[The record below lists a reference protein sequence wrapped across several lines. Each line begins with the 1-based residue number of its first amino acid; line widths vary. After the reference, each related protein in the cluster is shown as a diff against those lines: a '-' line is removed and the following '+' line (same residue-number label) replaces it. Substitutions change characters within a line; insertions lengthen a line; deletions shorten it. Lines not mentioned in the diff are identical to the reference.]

1 MTLEELI
8 LDLEKTTSFVLAIDG
23 MCASGKSTLAAYL
36 QQRLDAHVFHMDDFF
51 LPFHKRTSERLSE
64 PGGNVDYERFLE
76 TVLMPLSQKQTVH
89 YQPFDCSIMQLKQNV
104 LDVPYYP
111 RNIIEGSY
119 ALRPEFVPYYTH
131 CLVLKIEPELQT
143 KRIKIRNP
151 HQITQFQQ
159 IWIPLENKYF
169 QYYHI
174 YEKYPVIKDIHISL

>member
-8 LDLEKTTSFVLAIDG
+8 LELEEIPSFVLAIDG
-23 MCASGKSTLAAYL
+23 MCASGKSTLASYL

-51 LPFHKRTSERLSE
+51 LPMHKRTSERLLE

-76 TVLMPLSQKQTVH
+76 TVLIPLSQKQTVY
-89 YQPFDCSIMQLKQNV
+89 YQPFDCSVMQLNQTV
-104 LDVPYYP
+104 QEISYHS

-119 ALRPEFVPYYTH
+119 ALRPEFIPYYTH
-131 CLVLKIEPELQT
+131 YVVLAITPKLQIE
-143 KRIKIRNP
+143 RIKKRNP
-151 HQITQFQQ
+151 NQITQFQH

-174 YEKYPVIKDIHISL
+174 YENYPVIHHITL